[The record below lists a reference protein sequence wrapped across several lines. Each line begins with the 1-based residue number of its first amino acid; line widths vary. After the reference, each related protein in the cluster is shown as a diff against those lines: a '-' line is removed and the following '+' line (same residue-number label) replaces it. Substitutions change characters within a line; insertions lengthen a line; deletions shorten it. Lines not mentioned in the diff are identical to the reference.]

1 MEKDTAAN
9 AVSVA
14 PICVGPIPR
23 CCAQNTGKNE
33 SNVLCP
39 ALYRNEVTQ
48 MVATAAERETR
59 DKHARRCQGEQKASE
74 GVPEATAD
82 KSRPGGSIPSA
93 GDGVVGSFLKHL
105 DACKAAG

>member
-1 MEKDTAAN
+1 MPVVKSTPMSIPPTMNTFIAARIAPRTTATSPSPSAVVDVNPSFLFTRANPAAEMEKDTAAN

-48 MVATAAERETR
+48 MVATAA
-59 DKHARRCQGEQKASE
+59 
-74 GVPEATAD
+74 
-82 KSRPGGSIPSA
+82 
-93 GDGVVGSFLKHL
+93 
-105 DACKAAG
+105 